1 MSNAAMT
8 AVPCSVVERGLTL
21 LCCGLRRL
29 ADVCEDMLLW
39 IYETTEGENRNG

>member
-1 MSNAAMT
+1 MNNTTMT
-8 AVPCSVVERGLTL
+8 AAPCGAVQRGLAL

-29 ADVCEDMLLW
+29 ADACEDMLLW